1 LLEDIAVGRAERD
14 LRSLIDRAPRTAH
27 RRVGSKIEDM
37 PIDQVAI
44 GDAVL
49 VRAGEI
55 VPVDGVDI
63 NQARTSV
70 ENLGFPRIPI
80 AESAG
85 GYGQR

>member
-14 LRSLIDRAPRTAH
+14 LRSLIDRAPRIGR
-27 RRVGSKIEDM
+27 RRVGSKIQDV

-44 GDAVL
+44 SDAVL

-55 VPVDGVDI
+55 VPADGVDI

-70 ENLGFPRIPI
+70 ENLRSPRILI
-80 AESAG
+80 GESAG
-85 GYGQR
+85 GFGQR

>member
-27 RRVGSKIEDM
+27 RRVGSKIEDV
-37 PIDQVAI
+37 PIDQVGI
-44 GDAVL
+44 GDAVH
-49 VRAGEI
+49 VRAAEI

-70 ENLGFPRIPI
+70 ENLRSPRILI
-80 AESAG
+80 GESAG
-85 GYGQR
+85 GFGRR